1 MVNKKEDT
9 YYRCY
14 SANRILG
21 DCWGWRFIA
30 RLNYDL
36 VKKNSHVLK
45 DDFFSQQ
52 KDNKKKKK
60 MQNKCIFL

>member
-45 DDFFSQQ
+45 DDFFFTAKGQ
-52 KDNKKKKK
+52 
-60 MQNKCIFL
+60 